1 VAGEPRTGGVAM
13 RREEDRM
20 TEHRPESSGS
30 QQGVDADRGLVEAV
44 QAALRGND
52 PAIEVADLHVAEG
65 PDAMPV
71 VQGRVGSERDRQW
84 ALTRAREALGSDVHD
99 ALRVDESLPSSAP
112 ASVTSGFEDEG
123 GTDPEVDWT
132 QGATGLLGSGVDPR
146 RARLPGQ
153 EDEHLGE
160 RRPARE
166 YLAPGLEDEP
176 TPEPPLSG

>member
-1 VAGEPRTGGVAM
+1 M
-13 RREEDRM
+13 SEE
-20 TEHRPESSGS
+20 HQPESRS
-30 QQGVDADRGLVEAV
+30 QQGVDAEHGLVGAV
-44 QAALRGND
+44 EAALRGND
-52 PAIEVADLHVAEG
+52 PAIQVAGLQVAEG

-71 VQGRVGSERDRQW
+71 VQGRVGSARDRQW
-84 ALTRAREALGSDVHD
+84 ALSLAREALGSDVHD
-99 ALRVDESLPSSAP
+99 ALQVDQSLPSSAP

-123 GTDPEVDWT
+123 GTDPEVDRT
-132 QGATGLLGSGVDPR
+132 QGATDLLGSGADPR

-160 RRPARE
+160 PRPATE